1 VDNCHARHY
10 CQSIKFYF
18 CGQKVAVIRE
28 FEEWMVGT
36 GRSPSTVKQRMNQI
50 HVFQKHIPDFPYCNE
65 AQIDKFMSTNL
76 AKASPNYRKSMRSA
90 LMSFFGWA
98 VKKKFLEVDPAYQM
112 ETVKVPRP
120 LPRPVSEEALRA
132 AYDLASPEVQS
143 MILLGSM
150 GGLRLSEIT
159 HLHMENR
166 EGNLLRVLGKGSKER
181 IIPMNSTLAAS
192 LDRLEAEIEWGYYF
206 PNPLTHSAR
215 SISYVAIQIKK
226 DLPPRYSAHNLRHR
240 AASTAYGTT
249 KDIRAVQE
257 LLGHAS
263 VATTQLYTA
272 ITSDD
277 LKAVSDA
284 TDWTDL
290 F

>member
-1 VDNCHARHY
+1 M
-10 CQSIKFYF
+10 I
-18 CGQKVAVIRE
+18 IRA
-28 FEEWMVGT
+28 FEEWLVGT
-36 GRSPSTVKQRMNQI
+36 GRSPGTIKQRMNQI
-50 HVFQKHIPDFPYCNE
+50 RYCETHIPKFPYCNE
-65 AQIDKFMSTNL
+65 AQLDKFMATVLSN
-76 AKASPNYRKSMRSA
+76 ASPNYRKSMRSA
-90 LMSFFGWA
+90 LMSFFGFA

-112 ETVKVPRP
+112 VAVKVPRP
-120 LPRPVSEEALRA
+120 LPRPVSEEALRV
-132 AYDLASPEVQS
+132 AYDLASPEVQC

-159 HLHMENR
+159 NLHMENR

-181 IIPMNSTLAAS
+181 IIPMNSTLMAS
-192 LDRLEAEIEWGYYF
+192 LDRLEAEIEWGFYF
-206 PNPLTHSAR
+206 PNPMTHSAR

-226 DLPPRYSAHNLRHR
+226 DLPPKYSAHNLRHR
-240 AASTAYGTT
+240 AASTAYGAT